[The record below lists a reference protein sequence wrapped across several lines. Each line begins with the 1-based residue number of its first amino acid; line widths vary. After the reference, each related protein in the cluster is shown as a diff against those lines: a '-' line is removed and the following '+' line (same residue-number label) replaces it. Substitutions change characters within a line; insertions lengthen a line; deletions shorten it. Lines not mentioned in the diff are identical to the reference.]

1 MAVGALL
8 KAATTI
14 GKQAAKQGGRYAGQA
29 GKQTVEY
36 VVKNPGNTLKY
47 GVAAAA
53 GGVATVAG
61 QQAINIGTGVVDTV
75 MTTVDDIK
83 QGFDGVFGGVT
94 NAVDEIVDDVTG
106 RDNST
111 LTSLLLA
118 GAAVAAVGLG
128 VYALTKED

>member
-1 MAVGALL
+1 MALSALL

-14 GKQAAKQGGRYAGQA
+14 SKQAAKQGGRYAGQA

-47 GVAAAA
+47 TAAAAA

-61 QQAINIGTGVVDTV
+61 QQFINTATGVVDTV
-75 MTTVDDIK
+75 KTTLDEINE
-83 QGFDGVFGGVT
+83 GVQNVLGGPV

-118 GAAVAAVGLG
+118 GAALTAVGFG